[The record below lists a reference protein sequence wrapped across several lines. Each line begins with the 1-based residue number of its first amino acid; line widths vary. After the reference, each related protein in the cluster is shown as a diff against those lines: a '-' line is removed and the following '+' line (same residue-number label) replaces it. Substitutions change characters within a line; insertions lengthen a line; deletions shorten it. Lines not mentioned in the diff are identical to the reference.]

1 MGQDSNTAASGSA
14 IRVEACRVLSMFG
27 AAVLA
32 PHASP
37 WLVNWN
43 AAVADTN
50 RNYATWLWYEN
61 ENHQVRG
68 EDLTHFT
75 HEGADRAAT
84 WTTAALVD
92 LFAKRPPRSDAA
104 TGAELPPRADRG
116 RRPGDASEP
125 TRALTAPTCGQACG
139 RRHGRRSRRSP
150 NPTRTAPP
158 MVSLTAT
165 IQSVTSRPV

>member
-61 ENHQVRG
+61 EHHQVRG

-75 HEGADRAAT
+75 HEGATRAAT

-92 LFAKRPPRSDAA
+92 LFAKRPPPSDAA
-104 TGAELPPRADRG
+104 TGAELPRG
-116 RRPGDASEP
+116 LIEAGDPVTLASPPG
-125 TRALTAPTCGQACG
+125 L
-139 RRHGRRSRRSP
+139 
-150 NPTRTAPP
+150 
-158 MVSLTAT
+158 
-165 IQSVTSRPV
+165 